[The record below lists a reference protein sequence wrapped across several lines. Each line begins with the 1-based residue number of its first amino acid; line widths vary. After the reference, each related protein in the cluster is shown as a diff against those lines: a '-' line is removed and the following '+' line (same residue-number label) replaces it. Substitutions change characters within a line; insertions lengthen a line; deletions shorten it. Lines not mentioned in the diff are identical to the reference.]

1 MGWSNQIGKQHR
13 EETEKINSDIF
24 IVNEDIINLFGKRP
38 KVILDTS
45 VMVKWFFKE
54 DENNTVN
61 AEIILQRYF
70 NNEIRI
76 ITSELLLFELTN
88 TIKNK
93 LPGNKDSLREI

>member
-1 MGWSNQIGKQHR
+1 MGWSNQMGKHR

-24 IVNEDIINLFGKRP
+24 IVNEDIINLSGKKP
-38 KVILDTS
+38 KVIPDPS
-45 VMVKWFFKE
+45 VIVKWFFKE

-76 ITSELLLFELTN
+76 ITPELLLFELTN